1 MFKELYII
9 FILANGDLL
18 REEVVNG
25 SCEDYW
31 HKNVHM
37 IQVKNPQ
44 RNESLV
50 RHQYKNINVV
60 GYMCTDREAL

>member
-18 REEVVNG
+18 KKEVVSG
-25 SCEDYW
+25 SCENYW
-31 HKNVHM
+31 HIHVHM

-44 RNESLV
+44 KNESLII
-50 RHQYKNINVV
+50 HQYKNINVV
-60 GYMCTDREAL
+60 GYMCTDREPL